1 MNLQA
6 MPATRI
12 ENTLKRATCRKCG
25 VTVAMILHREG
36 RPAGRLCGFCREPL
50 TLAGDGGAI
59 LRTKAGAMIGA

>member
-36 RPAGRLCGFCREPL
+36 RPSVRLCGFCREPL
-50 TLAGDGGAI
+50 DEVNKRTDAGAHEHGGA
-59 LRTKAGAMIGA
+59 